1 MNSKVLNLESQ
12 MHSCDFKIENWFFML
27 NINDKF
33 KTQQY
38 DSRTSQVLKNS
49 FESQIWL
56 SWYQKYENQNLSFN
70 TR

>member
-1 MNSKVLNLESQ
+1 MNLESQ